1 MDPQSETITTQ
12 KRKEL
17 SDMSWHEIY
26 DKFIAPIRDFI
37 GLLIY
42 WIDRIFWPW
51 TTESEEEIS

>member
-1 MDPQSETITTQ
+1 
-12 KRKEL
+12 
-17 SDMSWHEIY
+17 MSWHEIY